1 MIVVICYQVFICV
14 QLFTRSGLPGARQV
28 KLYHPAYA
36 DSKDPDQTAQPSDQG
51 LRYPFSESLDVV
63 ECINQKRGGNFRYDF
78 VDARDLKNCAFRN
91 MLEDT
96 VSLDTTNLHVAKLK
110 VLFTVCNRQNAFSNV
125 CAISAS

>member
-1 MIVVICYQVFICV
+1 M
-14 QLFTRSGLPGARQV
+14 

-36 DSKDPDQTAQPSDQG
+36 DSKDPDQTAQPPDQG

-110 VLFTVCNRQNAFSNV
+110 VLFTVCNRQNALSNV
-125 CAISAS
+125 YCTCNLCIIITPIYVQSTLVISTSLISNNRLS